1 MNQLGPSDNLFAAE
15 QKLDQVAGIA
25 LLCGAL
31 LSFVLT
37 AVGLISLTLRPQ
49 ANSLRGMTVASV
61 LRSAARFEPA
71 GILGLGVLV
80 LMATPLLRVLIAIAG
95 FTVLKWWRFVLV
107 SAVVLILLLISF
119 FVAA

>member
-37 AVGLISLTLRPQ
+37 AAGLISLTLHPQ
-49 ANSLRGMTVASV
+49 ANSLRGMTVASA

-95 FTVLKWWRFVLV
+95 FAVLKWWRFVLA